1 MLEGEAVRERRT
13 VIIES
18 SIYKEFSE
26 IATKVKK
33 DSISNQL
40 EIAVKDYIRKQKG
53 QEDEF
58 VFSNILTPIDKRL
71 SRLEKNLLN
80 PLFKARLDAGII
92 LNLVLPFATDY
103 IKRTDKDILQKVLGE
118 VDEIYEAARKKTVRQ
133 LENKEGGS
141 DAVC

>member
-1 MLEGEAVRERRT
+1 LLEGEAVRERRT

>member
-1 MLEGEAVRERRT
+1 MLEGEVVRERRT

-53 QEDEF
+53 EEDEF

-80 PLFKARLDAGII
+80 PLFKARLDAGIM

-133 LENKEGGS
+133 LENKEGGR

>member
-1 MLEGEAVRERRT
+1 MRERRT

>member
-1 MLEGEAVRERRT
+1 MRERRT

-53 QEDEF
+53 EEDEF

-80 PLFKARLDAGII
+80 PLFKTRLDAGII
-92 LNLVLPFATDY
+92 LNLVLPLATDY

-133 LENKEGGS
+133 LENKEGVS